1 MKVQNYQYWAD
12 NLFSGACY
20 AACISYMS
28 RKQDK
33 ISITRDILDG
43 YSKGYIEDDGYV
55 AKPHLF
61 YNYCQGRNTFKDV
74 KKIPYKVQPFNQIV
88 CWKYRNTTHFVVMC
102 NDKVV
107 FDPAGNSNTVKNG
120 QIDSIREF
128 V

>member
-1 MKVQNYQYWAD
+1 M

-28 RKQDK
+28 GKQDE
-33 ISITRDILDG
+33 IAITRDILDG

-61 YNYCQGRNTFKDV
+61 YNYCLGEDVIRDV
-74 KKIPYKVQPFNQIV
+74 KKLPYKAQPFYQIV
-88 CWKYRNTTHFVVMC
+88 CWKWNDKTHFVVML

-128 V
+128 I

>member
-1 MKVQNYQYWAD
+1 MKVSNYQNWAM

-20 AACISYMS
+20 AACISWMS
-28 RKQDK
+28 GKQDE
-33 ISITRDILDG
+33 IAITRDILDG

-61 YNYCQGRNTFKDV
+61 YNYCQGENAFRDV
-74 KKIPYKVQPFNQIV
+74 KKLPYKPQPFHQIV
-88 CWKYRNTTHFVVMC
+88 CWKWKDKTHFVVMR

-107 FDPAGNSNTVKNG
+107 FDPAGDSNTVKNG